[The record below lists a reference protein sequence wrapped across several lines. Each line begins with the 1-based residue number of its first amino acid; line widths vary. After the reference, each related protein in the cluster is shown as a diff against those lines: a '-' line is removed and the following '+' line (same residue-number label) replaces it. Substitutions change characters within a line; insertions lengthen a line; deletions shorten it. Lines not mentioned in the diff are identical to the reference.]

1 MSLTSPGATVSGTV
15 TLEATATDD
24 VGVTEVR
31 FYAGTTLL
39 GTDTA
44 APYTFDW
51 DTTAAENGSVTL
63 TAEAD
68 DAAGNTGVSA
78 GVDVTIENAAAV
90 TLAQIQSSV
99 FDACAGCHSGPT
111 GSNLPSGMNLSS
123 AGESYAAL
131 VSVASLQVTSL
142 NRVEPGNPD
151 DSYLIRKLEG
161 GPDIV
166 GDRMPRGG
174 PFLPQATIDEIRA
187 WIAAG
192 AENN

>member
-1 MSLTSPGATVSGTV
+1 
-15 TLEATATDD
+15 
-24 VGVTEVR
+24 
-31 FYAGTTLL
+31 
-39 GTDTA
+39 
-44 APYTFDW
+44 
-51 DTTAAENGSVTL
+51 
-63 TAEAD
+63 
-68 DAAGNTGVSA
+68 
-78 GVDVTIENAAAV
+78 
-90 TLAQIQSSV
+90 
-99 FDACAGCHSGPT
+99 
-111 GSNLPSGMNLSS
+111 MNLSS

-151 DSYLIRKLEG
+151 ESYLIRKLEG